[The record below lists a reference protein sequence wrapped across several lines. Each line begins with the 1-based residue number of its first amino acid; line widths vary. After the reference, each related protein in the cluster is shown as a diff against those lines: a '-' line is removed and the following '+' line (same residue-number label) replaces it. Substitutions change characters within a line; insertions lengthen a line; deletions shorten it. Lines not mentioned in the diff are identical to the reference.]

1 MKALEKCPV
10 AGRVICLVDGN
21 LVLSQ
26 IPVLQWLDSCGD
38 MYYITRNA
46 QEIQQ
51 KNPTQVQG
59 RMCTQYRLYTMNTH
73 TPAKSESSTQYT

>member
-1 MKALEKCPV
+1 MPSGWSRYMSG
-10 AGRVICLVDGN
+10 GRESGSVT
-21 LVLSQ
+21 
-26 IPVLQWLDSCGD
+26 DSSLTMIRLYLD